1 MFDIRSRSVDIEK
14 GLALSPNAQRPET
27 TSDLSDIGEHLF
39 ICPPMEWLELEIIPL
54 LLLRLLFSTNSLGHL
69 LLLGDGPF
77 DFSSC
82 ETLLL
87 AVGPGGV
94 E

>member
-1 MFDIRSRSVDIEK
+1 
-14 GLALSPNAQRPET
+14 
-27 TSDLSDIGEHLF
+27 
-39 ICPPMEWLELEIIPL
+39 MEWLELEVVPL
-54 LLLRLLFSTNSLGHL
+54 LLLRLLLSTNSLGHL
-69 LLLGDGPF
+69 LLFSDGSF
-77 DFSSC
+77 DFSGS

>member
-1 MFDIRSRSVDIEK
+1 
-14 GLALSPNAQRPET
+14 
-27 TSDLSDIGEHLF
+27 
-39 ICPPMEWLELEIIPL
+39 MEWLELEIIPL

-69 LLLGDGPF
+69 LLLGDGSF
-77 DFSSC
+77 DFSGS
-82 ETLLL
+82 ETFLL